1 MEGYLRPSNRSFPT
15 TLKVGSLELSNSQTI
30 SNAFNNYFSTIG
42 TDLAKSIATVETSF
56 ETF

>member
-42 TDLAKSIATVETSF
+42 TDLAKSIATVEI
-56 ETF
+56 